1 MGVIEDQIVQ
11 VIKKHEGVK
20 FNKGEVVLN
29 IGSKNNTIYYIRK
42 GYVRQYMLTKEGKD
56 VTLNIFGPKN
66 IFPVSPIIGKST
78 VSYSYSAY
86 KNVDL
91 VPFDKDEVIYNIQ
104 NDPSLMMRLIKL
116 IYDVNSRLS
125 FILLNMLS
133 GNAYKKL
140 LSMLYILSQNFGES
154 KSVPFKITHAELATL
169 TGLSRETVTREL
181 KKIRDD
187 NFITVK
193 NGKISLT
200 DLLRIKAELA

>member
-1 MGVIEDQIVQ
+1 MSVIEDKVVQ
-11 VIKKHEGVK
+11 TINSHEGVK
-20 FNKGEVVLN
+20 FNKGEVILN
-29 IGSKNNTIYYIRK
+29 IGTKNNTIFYIRK
-42 GYVRQYMLTKEGKD
+42 GYVRQYMLTKDGKD
-56 VTLNIFGPKN
+56 VTLNIFGPRN
-66 IFPVSPIIGKST
+66 VFPVSPIISKST
-78 VSYSYSAY
+78 VSYCYSAY
-86 KNVDL
+86 KNVNL

-104 NDPSLMMRLIKL
+104 NDPGLMMRLVKL

-133 GNAYKKL
+133 GNAYRKL
-140 LSMLYILSQNFGES
+140 LAMLYVLSENFGES
-154 KSVPFKITHAELATL
+154 KSIPFKITHAELATL

-200 DLLRIKAELA
+200 DIPRIKAELA